1 MADGPAKP
9 GLPATRLEFHI
20 RLVLRYS
27 QRYVHKGAA
36 RQGRSLL
43 NFCGTYDGKVIPG
56 SRLLRAVAL
65 ALLVLASVAACDS
78 PSLTQGPKLA
88 NDQTLHLLLE
98 DQPGTL
104 DPGQTQY
111 SYETAV
117 LRAISESLVKPS
129 ADLSGVVPA
138 AASSYDVVA
147 GGTVFVFHLRAAA
160 GYSDGTP
167 VKAQD
172 FVYAWQRLID
182 PRLAAPEAT
191 FFSNTILNGD
201 KVSNLDPQR
210 DAAKID
216 AALTTLG
223 LKALDDSTFQVTLA
237 QPDPA
242 FLWLAAMPAA
252 APVRQ
257 DIVKKNGDKWAA
269 SPDTLITN
277 GPFKVSEMVAKD
289 HITVVPNPHYW
300 GARPTLTAINFQVVN
315 DGAAAL
321 TKLKA
326 GQLDEMSVQ
335 PAQAA
340 GVAGDSSLKQDLVKT
355 PDLTVFWITFRINA
369 APTNNAKLRLAI
381 AEAIDRDAFVAQ
393 IFQGQGSA
401 AASFIPKGMHGYAP
415 SLAAQNF
422 DVAQARASLAA
433 SGFSAAQLSSLK
445 FSYDQTSDFGKA
457 TANFIHDQLKANLGI
472 NITLQ
477 GLDANTY
484 SSNLSTGD
492 FQIAGPMGWSAD
504 YPDPADW
511 YDFFLTTSSNN
522 TAFYQNQQYDNF
534 VRVARTDTQADR
546 RDQEYQ
552 QAQQMLVG
560 DAPVAFLVQSV
571 SWHLVRPYVRGV
583 VTSPV
588 DEWPG
593 ALSPSLISIAPH

>member
-1 MADGPAKP
+1 M
-9 GLPATRLEFHI
+9 
-20 RLVLRYS
+20 VLLT
-27 QRYVHKGAA
+27 V
-36 RQGRSLL
+36 
-43 NFCGTYDGKVIPG
+43 
-56 SRLLRAVAL
+56 AVAT
-65 ALLVLASVAACDS
+65 ACNS
-78 PSLTQGPKLA
+78 PASLTQGPKLA
-88 NDQTLHLLLE
+88 KDQTLHVLLE

-111 SYETAV
+111 PYETAV
-117 LRAISESLVKPS
+117 LRAISESLVKPT

-147 GGTVFVFHLRAAA
+147 GGTVYVFHLRAGA

-191 FFSNTILNGD
+191 FFSDAVLNGD

-210 DAAKID
+210 DAANID
-216 AALTTLG
+216 AALNTLG
-223 LKALDDSTFQVTLA
+223 LKALDDNTFQVTLA

-300 GARPTLTAINFQVVN
+300 GAKPTLTAIVFQVVN

-321 TKLKA
+321 TKFKA
-326 GQLDEMSVQ
+326 GQLDEISVQ

-340 GVAGDSSLKQDLVKT
+340 SVAGDSSLKQDLVRT
-355 PDLTVFWITFRINA
+355 PDLTVFWITFRLDA
-369 APTNNAKLRLAI
+369 SPTNNAKLRLAL
-381 AEAIDRDAFVAQ
+381 AQAIDRDAFVAQ
-393 IFQGQGSA
+393 IFQGQGSPA
-401 AASFIPKGMHGYAP
+401 TSLIPKGMHGY
-415 SLAAQNF
+415 SSNLSAQSF

-433 SGFSAAQLSSLK
+433 SGFSAAQLSSLT

-484 SSNLSTGD
+484 SSNLSTGN

-522 TAFYQNQQYDNF
+522 TAFYQNQQYDSF

-560 DAPVAFLVQSV
+560 DAPVAFLAQSV
-571 SWHLVRPYVRGV
+571 SWHLLRTYVRGV

-593 ALSPSLISIAPH
+593 ALSPTMISIAPH

>member
-252 APVRQ
+252 AAGRQ

>member
-1 MADGPAKP
+1 
-9 GLPATRLEFHI
+9 
-20 RLVLRYS
+20 
-27 QRYVHKGAA
+27 
-36 RQGRSLL
+36 
-43 NFCGTYDGKVIPG
+43 VIPG

-65 ALLVLASVAACDS
+65 ALTAVAAVAACNS
-78 PSLTQGPKLA
+78 PTSLTQGPKLA
-88 NDQTLHLLLE
+88 KDQTLHVLLE

-111 SYETAV
+111 PYETAV
-117 LRAISESLVKPS
+117 LRAISESLVKPT

-138 AASSYDVVA
+138 AASSYDLVA
-147 GGTVFVFHLRAAA
+147 GGTVYVFHLRPAAQ
-160 GYSDGTP
+160 YSDGTP

-172 FVYAWQRLID
+172 FVFAWQRLID
-182 PRLAAPEAT
+182 PRLASPEAT
-191 FFSNTILNGD
+191 FFSNTVLNGD

-210 DAAKID
+210 DAANID
-216 AALTTLG
+216 AALNTLG
-223 LKALDDSTFQVTLA
+223 LKALDDNTFQVTLA

-252 APVRQ
+252 APIRQ

-269 SPDTLITN
+269 GPDTLITN

-300 GARPTLTAINFQVVN
+300 GARPTLSSIDFEVVN

-321 TKLKA
+321 TRYRA

-340 GVAGDSSLKQDLVKT
+340 GVAGDSSLKLDLVKT
-355 PDLTVFWITFRINA
+355 PDLTVFWITFRLSA
-369 APTNNAKLRLAI
+369 SPTSNGRLRLAI
-381 AEAIDRDAFVAQ
+381 AQAIDRNAFVTQ
-393 IFQGQGSA
+393 IFQGQGLPA
-401 AASFIPKGMHGYAP
+401 TAFIPKGMHGYSP
-415 SLAAQNF
+415 SLPAQNF

-433 SGFSAAQLSSLK
+433 SGFSAAQLSGLT

-477 GLDANTY
+477 GLDTNTY
-484 SSNLSTGD
+484 SSNLGSGD

-522 TAFYQNQQYDNF
+522 AAFYQNQQYDNF

-560 DAPVAFLVQSV
+560 DAPAAFLAQSV
-571 SWHLVRPYVRGV
+571 SWHLVRTYVRGV
-583 VTSPV
+583 TTSPV

-593 ALSPSLISIAPH
+593 ALNPTLISIAPH

>member
-1 MADGPAKP
+1 
-9 GLPATRLEFHI
+9 
-20 RLVLRYS
+20 
-27 QRYVHKGAA
+27 VHKGAA

-65 ALLVLASVAACDS
+65 GLLVLASITACNS

-88 NDQTLHLLLE
+88 TDQTLHVLLE

-111 SYETAV
+111 PYETAV
-117 LRAISESLVKPS
+117 LRAISESLVKPT

-147 GGTVFVFHLRAAA
+147 GGTVYVFHLRAGAA
-160 GYSDGTP
+160 YSDGTA

-191 FFSNTILNGD
+191 FFSDAVLNGD

-210 DAAKID
+210 DAANID
-216 AALTTLG
+216 AALNTLG
-223 LKALDDSTFQVTLA
+223 LKALDDNTFQVTLA

-269 SPDTLITN
+269 SPQTLITN

-300 GARPTLTAINFQVVN
+300 GARPTLTAIIFQVVN

-321 TKLKA
+321 TKFKA
-326 GQLDEMSVQ
+326 GQLDEISVQ
-335 PAQAA
+335 PAQAPV
-340 GVAGDSSLKQDLVKT
+340 VAGDSSLKQDLVKT
-355 PDLTVFWITFRINA
+355 PDLTVFWITFRLDA
-369 APTNNAKLRLAI
+369 SPTNNAKLRLAL
-381 AEAIDRDAFVAQ
+381 AQAIDRDAFVAQ
-393 IFQGQGSA
+393 IFQGQGSPA
-401 AASFIPKGMHGYAP
+401 TSFIPKGMHGYSS
-415 SLAAQNF
+415 SLSAQNF

-433 SGFSAAQLSSLK
+433 SGFSAAQLSSLT

-484 SSNLSTGD
+484 SSNLSTGN

-522 TAFYQNQQYDNF
+522 TAFYQNQQYDSF

-560 DAPVAFLVQSV
+560 DAPAAFLAQSV
-571 SWHLVRPYVRGV
+571 SWHLVRTYVRGV

-593 ALSPSLISIAPH
+593 ALSPTLISIAPH

>member
-1 MADGPAKP
+1 
-9 GLPATRLEFHI
+9 
-20 RLVLRYS
+20 LRYS

-88 NDQTLHLLLE
+88 SDQTLHLLLE
-98 DQPGTL
+98 DQPATL

-111 SYETAV
+111 PYETAV

-147 GGTVFVFHLRAAA
+147 GGTVYVFHLRAAA
-160 GYSDGTP
+160 GYSDGTL

-216 AALTTLG
+216 AALNTLG

-242 FLWLAAMPAA
+242 FLWLAAMAAA

-269 SPDTLITN
+269 SPDTLVTN

-289 HITVVPNPHYW
+289 HITVVPNPHY
-300 GARPTLTAINFQVVN
+300 
-315 DGAAAL
+315 
-321 TKLKA
+321 
-326 GQLDEMSVQ
+326 
-335 PAQAA
+335 
-340 GVAGDSSLKQDLVKT
+340 
-355 PDLTVFWITFRINA
+355 
-369 APTNNAKLRLAI
+369 
-381 AEAIDRDAFVAQ
+381 
-393 IFQGQGSA
+393 
-401 AASFIPKGMHGYAP
+401 
-415 SLAAQNF
+415 
-422 DVAQARASLAA
+422 
-433 SGFSAAQLSSLK
+433 
-445 FSYDQTSDFGKA
+445 
-457 TANFIHDQLKANLGI
+457 
-472 NITLQ
+472 
-477 GLDANTY
+477 
-484 SSNLSTGD
+484 
-492 FQIAGPMGWSAD
+492 
-504 YPDPADW
+504 
-511 YDFFLTTSSNN
+511 
-522 TAFYQNQQYDNF
+522 
-534 VRVARTDTQADR
+534 
-546 RDQEYQ
+546 
-552 QAQQMLVG
+552 
-560 DAPVAFLVQSV
+560 
-571 SWHLVRPYVRGV
+571 
-583 VTSPV
+583 
-588 DEWPG
+588 
-593 ALSPSLISIAPH
+593 